1 MSTFTHIT
9 QRLDRSRTVRLWI
22 LFCVPPNR
30 AGLVW
35 AGHCTQQNGMYRI
48 SWLVVSGR
56 TVSSAARPYDGAM
69 STRIPAPHRDSDGD
83 GQ

>member
-1 MSTFTHIT
+1 
-9 QRLDRSRTVRLWI
+9 
-22 LFCVPPNR
+22 
-30 AGLVW
+30 
-35 AGHCTQQNGMYRI
+35 MYRI

-83 GQ
+83 SQWPERVMDAYGHNAGEHAGSGASN